1 VNITFKHCGEKLA
14 SSRYRA
20 LIPTRELA
28 KLGIGPGMDWV
39 VMNKHNWKWIE
50 QTAGYARACYDVCDD
65 HFSDGKA
72 EHYLEC
78 CARADRVTCNSPE
91 MARVI
96 KAKTGRDAI
105 VIPDPY
111 EQPERPPRVHDKL
124 LWFGHRANL
133 QDLAPWMSRL
143 PGCVVVSNADLPGI
157 TQWTPEVM
165 DAAFSAAGLVVIPTG
180 KSAAKSANRAIESI
194 RRGLFPVCG
203 YLPAHAD
210 LGVWQG
216 DILDGVR
223 WALGHPDEALGRIRR
238 MQAYVRREYSPQRI
252 ARLWLEA
259 LS

>member
-1 VNITFKHCGEKLA
+1 VNVTFKHCGEKLA

-28 KLGIGPGMDWV
+28 KMGVGPGMDWV
-39 VMNKHNWKWIE
+39 VMNKHNWNWEE
-50 QTAGYARACYDVCDD
+50 QTAGYTRACFDVCDVHWDDRWGD
-65 HFSDGKA
+65 HYRSCIAKA
-72 EHYLEC
+72 DL
-78 CARADRVTCNSPE
+78 VTCNSPE
-91 MARVI
+91 MARDI
-96 KAKTGRDAI
+96 KARTGRDAT

-111 EQPERPPRVHDKL
+111 EQPERPARVHDKL

-133 QDLAPWMSRL
+133 EALAPWISRL
-143 PGCVVVSNADLPGI
+143 PGCIVVSNASLPGI

-203 YLPAHAD
+203 CLPAHAD

-216 DILDGVR
+216 DIVDGVR
-223 WALGHPDEALGRIRR
+223 WALGHPDEALGRIKR
-238 MQAYVRREYSPQRI
+238 MQAYVRAEYSPERI
-252 ARLWLEA
+252 GRLWKAA